1 MTAILENIR
10 ALGPG
15 VLICW
20 ILLIFCTI
28 QKPQRYFNCVLLMI
42 ACFLTLFFI
51 TGLFGSEMGAA
62 LITAFLLIML
72 IIFLVP
78 AMLIVNGIHLIR
90 KESFSF
96 AHLLSLLL
104 GVFIGIGEIATVI
117 YVFGISN
124 WIGIRE
130 ISKWPL
136 AISLTAIYFSCI
148 ILSFVMYSVFIQI
161 IPHRQKFDY
170 IIIHGCGLSNGEKV
184 TKLLANRIDTAI
196 STYNRCSKKPMIIAS
211 GGQGDDEKL
220 SEAQAIS
227 DYLTA
232 HGIPEEHI
240 LLEDKSATTM
250 ENLAF
255 SQRIIDSRGG
265 GKRVA
270 LVSSNYHIYRC
281 LTYARKLGMKCC
293 GIGAPVALYYWPT
306 ALLREFVAVF
316 RQKKFIIWTLLGYF
330 IIMYPLLR
338 VTL

>member
-1 MTAILENIR
+1 MTAILENIK

-15 VLICW
+15 VIICW
-20 ILLIFCTI
+20 ILLIFCTL
-28 QKPQRYFNCVLLMI
+28 QKPQRYFNCILLMI
-42 ACFLTLFFI
+42 TCFLTLFFI
-51 TGLFGSEMGAA
+51 AGLFGSEMGTA

-104 GVFIGIGEIATVI
+104 GLFIGIGEIATVL
-117 YVFGISN
+117 YLFGISF
-124 WIGIRE
+124 RE
-130 ISKWPL
+130 IPKLPL

-170 IIIHGCGLSNGEKV
+170 VIVHGCGLSNGEKV

-196 STYNRCSKKPMIIAS
+196 STYNRCEKKPMLIAS

-227 DYLTA
+227 NYLTA
-232 HGIPEEHI
+232 HGLPEDHI

-255 SQRIIDSRGG
+255 SQRIIDSRDG
-265 GKRVA
+265 GKRIA

-281 LTYARKLGMKCC
+281 LTYAKELGMKCC

-316 RQKKFIIWTLLGYF
+316 KQKKFIIWTLLGYF
-330 IIMYPLLR
+330 IIMYPLLHAM
-338 VTL
+338 L